1 MRARISCGLIVF
13 SLLVLSSSTL
23 LAEEKFTPPNVKD
36 GLWET
41 TVSHSGS
48 GLPGIPPEALARMTP
63 EQRAQ
68 MEAMMKQKGMSSSGG
83 STAVKSCWTKDKI
96 AKGMAFAQSRENCTF
111 DQIHSSSGHMEFKI
125 HCENNKDGNKTTTDG
140 TTTVDV
146 IGSEAVKGTT
156 HIVSNTNGR
165 PMTMDTTFTSR
176 YLGSD
181 CGDVK

>member
-1 MRARISCGLIVF
+1 MRARLFCGWIAF
-13 SLLVLSSSTL
+13 SLLILSSSTL
-23 LAEEKFTPPNVKD
+23 LAEEKIIIPNLKD

-41 TVSHSGS
+41 TMSHSGS
-48 GLPGIPPEALARMTP
+48 GLPGIPPEALAKMTP

-68 MEAMMKQKGMSSSGG
+68 MEAMMKQRGMSSSGG
-83 STAVKSCWTKDKI
+83 GTAVKSCWTKDKI
-96 AKGMAFAQSRENCTF
+96 AKGIAFNQNRENCTF
-111 DQIHSSSGHMEFKI
+111 NQTHSSSTHMEFKI
-125 HCENNKDGNKTTTDG
+125 HCENNKDGNKTTMDG
-140 TTTVDV
+140 TTMVDV
-146 IGSEAVKGTT
+146 IGSEAVKGTS